1 MKLIIPAPPGTRLAG
16 AVLAALAGALLWQTL
31 GWPLPWVT
39 GALVGTACL
48 AMTRLP
54 VSCPP
59 PLFLI
64 AQWLIGAAVGARFT
78 PAAAAQLPTHA
89 GAILLATVFSLALG
103 LLLASLLR
111 HWARLDVA
119 TAFLATMP
127 GVSGEMAR
135 LAHEHGACA
144 DQVAL
149 AQTVRLCLVVLLV
162 PPAFQ
167 LLLPGLAPP
176 APEPATHEARGQLWL
191 LLIALAGGWGL
202 KRLMGGT
209 GWFVGA
215 LVAAAAATAMGAP
228 VAAPAPML
236 ADAAQLFLGWSLGSR
251 FRRESL
257 ARLPRLLVT
266 STILNVAAIGASAL
280 LGLLLARWLGLSEN
294 SAILGVIPGGVAE
307 MCITAASLGEPVAL
321 VAAFHVVRVLGLL
334 LLTVPLLRW
343 ITKTNN
349 EPRSSTSRKEG

>member
-1 MKLIIPAPPGTRLAG
+1 MKPTFPAPPGTRLAG
-16 AVLAALAGALLWQTL
+16 AALAALAGALLWQAL

-39 GALVGTACL
+39 GALVGTASL
-48 AMTRLP
+48 AMTRFP

-59 PLFLI
+59 LLFLV

-103 LLLASLLR
+103 LLLALLLR
-111 HWARLDVA
+111 RWARLDAA
-119 TAFLATMP
+119 TAFLAMMP

-135 LAHEHGACA
+135 LAHEHGARA

-149 AQTVRLCLVVLLV
+149 VQTVRLCLVVLLV
-162 PPAFQ
+162 PPAFR
-167 LLLPGLAPP
+167 LLLPGLEPP
-176 APEPATHEARGQLWL
+176 APAPATHEVSGQLWL
-191 LLIALAGGWGL
+191 LLIAMAGGWGL

-215 LVAAAAATAMGAP
+215 LVGAAAATAMGAP
-228 VAAPAPML
+228 VAAPAPVL
-236 ADAAQLFLGWSLGSR
+236 ADTAQLLLGWSLGSR

-257 ARLPRLLVT
+257 ARLPRLLAT
-266 STILNVAAIGASAL
+266 ATILTVAAIGASAL
-280 LGLLLARWLGLSEN
+280 LGNLLARRWGVSEN
-294 SAILGVIPGGVAE
+294 SAILGVIPGGIAE
-307 MCITAASLGEPVAL
+307 MCITAASLGEPVAI

-334 LLTVPLLRW
+334 LLTVPLLRR
-343 ITKTNN
+343 ITKTNH
-349 EPRSSTSRKEG
+349 

>member
-1 MKLIIPAPPGTRLAG
+1 MGHASALAPVMRFAG
-16 AVLAALAGALLWQTL
+16 AALTALAGGLLWQAL

-39 GALVGTACL
+39 GALVGTASL
-48 AMTRLP
+48 AMTRFP

-59 PLFLI
+59 LLFLI

-78 PAAAAQLPTHA
+78 PAAAAQLTAHA
-89 GAILLATVFSLALG
+89 GAILVATVFSLALG
-103 LLLASLLR
+103 LLLAWLLR
-111 HWARLDVA
+111 HWARLDAA

-135 LAHEHGACA
+135 LAHEHGARA

-149 AQTVRLCLVVLLV
+149 VQTVRLGLVVLLV
-162 PPAFQ
+162 PPAFR
-167 LLLPGLAPP
+167 LLLPGLGSPL
-176 APEPATHEARGQLWL
+176 PEPATHEVQGQLWL

-202 KRLMGGT
+202 KRLIGGT

-215 LVAAAAATAMGAP
+215 LAAAAAATAMGVP
-228 VAAPAPML
+228 VAAPAPAL
-236 ADAAQLFLGWSLGSR
+236 ADTAQLLLGWSLGSR

-280 LGLLLARWLGLSEN
+280 LGILLARRWGVSEN
-294 SAILGVIPGGVAE
+294 SAILGAIPGGIAE
-307 MCITAASLGEPVAL
+307 MCITAASFGEPVAI

-334 LLTVPLLRW
+334 LLAVPLLRR
-343 ITKTNN
+343 ITKA
-349 EPRSSTSRKEG
+349 GD

>member
-1 MKLIIPAPPGTRLAG
+1 MDHASTLAPGMRLAG
-16 AVLAALAGALLWQTL
+16 AALAALAGGLLWQAL

-48 AMTRLP
+48 AMTRFP

-59 PLFLI
+59 LLFLI

-78 PAAAAQLPTHA
+78 PAAAAQLTAHA
-89 GAILLATVFSLALG
+89 GAIVVATVFSLALG
-103 LLLASLLR
+103 LLLAWLLR
-111 HWARLDVA
+111 HWARLDAA
-119 TAFLATMP
+119 TAFLAAMP

-135 LAHEHGACA
+135 LAHEHGARA

-149 AQTVRLCLVVLLV
+149 VQTVRLCLVVILV
-162 PPAFQ
+162 PPAFR
-167 LLLPGLAPP
+167 LLLPGLGSPVP
-176 APEPATHEARGQLWL
+176 DPATHEVPGQMWL
-191 LLIALAGGWGL
+191 LLIALGGGWSL
-202 KRLMGGT
+202 KRLIGGT

-215 LVAAAAATAMGAP
+215 LVAAAAATALGVP
-228 VAAPAPML
+228 VAAPAPAL
-236 ADAAQLFLGWSLGSR
+236 ADTAQLLLGWSLGSR

-280 LGLLLARWLGLSEN
+280 LGILLARRWGLSVN
-294 SAILGVIPGGVAE
+294 SAILGAIPGGIAE
-307 MCITAASLGEPVAL
+307 MCITAASLGEPVAI

-334 LLTVPLLRW
+334 LTVPLLLRRM
-343 ITKTNN
+343 TKANH
-349 EPRSSTSRKEG
+349 

>member
-1 MKLIIPAPPGTRLAG
+1 MDHASTLAPGMRLAG
-16 AVLAALAGALLWQTL
+16 AALAALAGGLLWQAL

-48 AMTRLP
+48 AMTRFP

-59 PLFLI
+59 LLFLI

-78 PAAAAQLPTHA
+78 PAAAAQLTAHA
-89 GAILLATVFSLALG
+89 GAIVVATVFSLALG
-103 LLLASLLR
+103 LLLAWLLR
-111 HWARLDVA
+111 HWARLDAA
-119 TAFLATMP
+119 TAFLAAMP

-135 LAHEHGACA
+135 LAQEHGART

-149 AQTVRLCLVVLLV
+149 VQTVRLCLVVILV
-162 PPAFQ
+162 PPAFR
-167 LLLPGLAPP
+167 LLLPGLGSPVP
-176 APEPATHEARGQLWL
+176 DPVTHEVQGQLWL
-191 LLIALAGGWGL
+191 LLIALGGGWGL
-202 KRLMGGT
+202 KRLIGGT

-215 LVAAAAATAMGAP
+215 LVAAAAATALGVP
-228 VAAPAPML
+228 VAAPAPAL
-236 ADAAQLFLGWSLGSR
+236 ADTAQLLLGWSLGSR

-280 LGLLLARWLGLSEN
+280 LGILLAHRWGLSEN
-294 SAILGVIPGGVAE
+294 SAILGAIPGGIAE
-307 MCITAASLGEPVAL
+307 MCITAASLGEPVAI

-334 LLTVPLLRW
+334 LLAVPLLRR
-343 ITKTNN
+343 ITKANN
-349 EPRSSTSRKEG
+349 

>member
-1 MKLIIPAPPGTRLAG
+1 LSARTAALERLKFMGDASTLASGIRLAG
-16 AVLAALAGALLWQTL
+16 AALAALGGVLLWRAL
-31 GWPLPWVT
+31 DWPLPWVT

-59 PLFLI
+59 LLFLI
-64 AQWLIGAAVGARFT
+64 AQWLIGAAVGSRFT
-78 PAAAAQLPTHA
+78 PAAAAQLTAHA
-89 GAILLATVFSLALG
+89 GAMVVATVFSLALG
-103 LLLASLLR
+103 LLLAWLLQR
-111 HWARLDVA
+111 WARLDAA
-119 TAFLATMP
+119 TAFLAAMP

-135 LAHEHGACA
+135 LAHEHGARA

-149 AQTVRLCLVVLLV
+149 VQTVRLCLVVLLV

-167 LLLPGLAPP
+167 LVPMGSPVAD
-176 APEPATHEARGQLWL
+176 PATHEVQGQLWL

-202 KRLMGGT
+202 KRLIGGT

-215 LVAAAAATAMGAP
+215 LVAAAAATVMGVP
-228 VAAPAPML
+228 VAMPSPVL
-236 ADAAQLFLGWSLGSR
+236 ADTAQLLLGWSLGSR

-257 ARLPRLLVT
+257 TRLPRLLVT

-280 LGLLLARWLGLSEN
+280 LGILLARHWGLREN
-294 SAILGVIPGGVAE
+294 SAILGAIPGGIAE
-307 MCITAASLGEPVAL
+307 MCITAASLGEPVAI

-334 LLTVPLLRW
+334 LLAVPLLRR
-343 ITKTNN
+343 ITKANN
-349 EPRSSTSRKEG
+349 

>member
-1 MKLIIPAPPGTRLAG
+1 MDHASTLAPGMRLAG
-16 AVLAALAGALLWQTL
+16 AALAALAGGLLWQAL

-48 AMTRLP
+48 AMTRFP

-59 PLFLI
+59 LLFLI

-78 PAAAAQLPTHA
+78 PAAAAQLTAHA
-89 GAILLATVFSLALG
+89 GAMVVATVFSLALG
-103 LLLASLLR
+103 LLLAWLLR
-111 HWARLDVA
+111 HWARLDAA
-119 TAFLATMP
+119 TAFLAAMP

-135 LAHEHGACA
+135 LAHEHGARA

-149 AQTVRLCLVVLLV
+149 VQTVRLCLVVILV
-162 PPAFQ
+162 PPAFR
-167 LLLPGLAPP
+167 LLLPGLGSPVP
-176 APEPATHEARGQLWL
+176 DPATHEVPGQMWL
-191 LLIALAGGWGL
+191 LLIALGGGWSL
-202 KRLMGGT
+202 KRLIGGT

-215 LVAAAAATAMGAP
+215 LVAAAAATALGVP
-228 VAAPAPML
+228 VAAPAPAL
-236 ADAAQLFLGWSLGSR
+236 ADTAQLLLGWSLGSR

-280 LGLLLARWLGLSEN
+280 LGILLARRWGLSVN
-294 SAILGVIPGGVAE
+294 SAILGAIPGGIAE
-307 MCITAASLGEPVAL
+307 MCITAASLGEPVAI

-334 LLTVPLLRW
+334 LTVPLLLRRM
-343 ITKTNN
+343 TKANH
-349 EPRSSTSRKEG
+349 